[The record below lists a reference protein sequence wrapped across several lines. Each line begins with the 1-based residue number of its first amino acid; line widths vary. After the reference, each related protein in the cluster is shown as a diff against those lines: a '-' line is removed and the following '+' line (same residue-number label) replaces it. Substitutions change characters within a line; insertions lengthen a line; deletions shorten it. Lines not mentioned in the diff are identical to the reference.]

1 MAQSRQLFYNK
12 IRRVY
17 TRKRY
22 TERIVYEGS
31 DFMKVQSITN
41 DNTYDLIKSGLEA
54 TNLRAKTIANN
65 MANINTKNYKKF
77 SVVFEEN
84 LKKNDESNFNLK
96 RTNNAHYSSNSTS
109 LKTTR
114 AGHISD
120 DDNEYGRNINVV
132 QDNSTSMRT
141 DGNNVDLEVEKVNQA
156 ANTLKYNAL
165 ITSINNKFNNLKT
178 VIK

>member
-1 MAQSRQLFYNK
+1 
-12 IRRVY
+12 
-17 TRKRY
+17 
-22 TERIVYEGS
+22 
-31 DFMKVQSITN
+31 MKVQSIPS
-41 DNTYDLIKSGLEA
+41 DNTYDLIKSGLKA
-54 TNLRAKTIANN
+54 SNVRAKTIANN

-84 LKKNDESNFNLK
+84 LKNKSDSNFKMKTTKDDHYSTNSTELK
-96 RTNNAHYSSNSTS
+96 RT
-109 LKTTR
+109 R
-114 AGHISD
+114 DGHISS
-120 DDNEYGRNINVV
+120 DDNSYGKNINVV

-165 ITSINNKFNNLKT
+165 ITSINNKFTNLKS